1 MEWVGESE
9 GHTKKDRSRVERVFG
24 FMERTMSGLAFHGVG
39 KVRTDADIALTYF
52 SYNICRLVR
61 LMNTAERRE
70 QITQCLHYAE
80 VGKRLLNR
88 GRQVEWWWYVSL
100 NG

>member
-1 MEWVGESE
+1 MWSGVGESE

-52 SYNICRLVR
+52 SYNNICRLVR
-61 LMNTAERRE
+61 LMNTAERRG
-70 QITQCLHYAE
+70 QITQCLHYVEAR
-80 VGKRLLNR
+80 KRLLRRN
-88 GRQVEWWWYVSL
+88 ESNL
-100 NG
+100 TLA